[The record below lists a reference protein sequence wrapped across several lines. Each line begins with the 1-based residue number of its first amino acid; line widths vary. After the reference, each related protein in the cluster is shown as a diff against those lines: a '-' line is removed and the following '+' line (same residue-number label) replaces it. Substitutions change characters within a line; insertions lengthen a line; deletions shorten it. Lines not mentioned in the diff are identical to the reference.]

1 MVATQEEAVS
11 TVEDLMTALQ
21 HPSVKVIIIRGQ
33 LVDSP
38 SIRLSP
44 GQSVRGEDELASITF
59 EDGAEGVQLS
69 SDNALC
75 TLQLHTTPDKRV
87 IFNDTSVD
95 SLGQIE
101 LRDVTTTGRVQ
112 ILARDQVR
120 SGHVAVQGLDIL
132 AADARGE
139 RDRPHGYGVYVLQGA
154 FTLWN
159 MQPEDEVVIT
169 ADIVGVSAGRAAAP
183 VLGSGVFVSGAGD
196 SGVALSCSA
205 WRPMRSIA
213 TERSPLV
220 RQIRSLVAS
229 SRCTALM

>member
-169 ADIVGVSAGRAAAP
+169 AVLSAYRRGAPPRRCWGVG
-183 VLGSGVFVSGAGD
+183 
-196 SGVALSCSA
+196 CS
-205 WRPMRSIA
+205 
-213 TERSPLV
+213 
-220 RQIRSLVAS
+220 
-229 SRCTALM
+229 